1 MMAWEGVGGQFP
13 RNLSS
18 PVAVGIL
25 SDTRN
30 ILDEHKG
37 HLYGE
42 K

>member
-1 MMAWEGVGGQFP
+1 MAAISVKTSID
-13 RNLSS
+13 LSS

-25 SDTRN
+25 SDAGN

-37 HLYGE
+37 HLYEE